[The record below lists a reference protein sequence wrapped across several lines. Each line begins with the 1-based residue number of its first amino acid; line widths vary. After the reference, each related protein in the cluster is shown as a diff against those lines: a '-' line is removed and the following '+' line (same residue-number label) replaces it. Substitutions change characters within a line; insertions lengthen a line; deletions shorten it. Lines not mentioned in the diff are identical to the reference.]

1 MELAAK
7 IAMLVACAFNFGV
20 QSLYFT
26 HMLQLNSYRNE
37 RYRKWC
43 RDNETKLVSIRRILP
58 VLLIPAMYL
67 PVVWG
72 YGAAAAILLLT
83 GLLNLT

>member
-43 RDNETKLVSIRRILP
+43 RDNETKLVSVRRILP
-58 VLLIPAMYL
+58 VLLIQMCIRDRQRGSAVCRPTTCSFSRSM
-67 PVVWG
+67 
-72 YGAAAAILLLT
+72 
-83 GLLNLT
+83 